1 MTPLETMKLTPIPSQ
16 TGAPTWRARI
26 DPSWKPL
33 LTQITTLKDALD
45 HATRWHGAGGNEVWI
60 NEVLGHH
67 GMKLEHFAE
76 AFHAEGAH
84 QPHKFVEKL
93 LGAEFRI
100 KYMAEGERMMVIPP
114 WAVVGWVREHDY
126 QDTPNKS
133 MTTKKSVARAMAVD
147 EKAKTAVWKDFP
159 LFLAEEGKNRTQ
171 LHRLAGV
178 HRQSPVF
185 EMPFPVIHG
194 FVASPVPFFPWAVA
208 IRSSTHPVQILPFRR
223 ITEELVKKLG
233 MRWSN
238 DACWTAFFK
247 LLRMSVNDEAKNW
260 RERHPR
266 WGIGLY
272 LRLKLIAAR

>member
-1 MTPLETMKLTPIPSQ
+1 MKLTPIPSQ

-114 WAVVGWVREHDY
+114 
-126 QDTPNKS
+126 
-133 MTTKKSVARAMAVD
+133 
-147 EKAKTAVWKDFP
+147 
-159 LFLAEEGKNRTQ
+159 
-171 LHRLAGV
+171 
-178 HRQSPVF
+178 
-185 EMPFPVIHG
+185 
-194 FVASPVPFFPWAVA
+194 
-208 IRSSTHPVQILPFRR
+208 
-223 ITEELVKKLG
+223 
-233 MRWSN
+233 
-238 DACWTAFFK
+238 
-247 LLRMSVNDEAKNW
+247 
-260 RERHPR
+260 
-266 WGIGLY
+266 
-272 LRLKLIAAR
+272 

>member
-1 MTPLETMKLTPIPSQ
+1 MKLTPIASQ

-33 LTQITTLKDALD
+33 LTKITTLKDALD
-45 HATRWHGAGGNEVWI
+45 HAFRWHGDGGNEKWI
-60 NEVLGHH
+60 NEVLAYH
-67 GMKLEHFAE
+67 GLALEHFAE
-76 AFHAEGAH
+76 ASHEQG
-84 QPHKFVEKL
+84 PHFPDRFVQRL
-93 LGAEFRI
+93 MGVEFRLRCGSE
-100 KYMAEGERMMVIPP
+100 AEHKMVIPP
-114 WAVVGWVREHDY
+114 WAVLGWVRKEAY
-126 QDTPNKS
+126 RNTPNAHIK
-133 MTTKKSVARAMAVD
+133 TRKFEARDANAWD
-147 EKAKTAVWKDFP
+147 PAAHTSYWRGFP
-159 LFLAEEGKNRTQ
+159 LFLAGEGKNRAQ
-171 LHRLAGV
+171 LQRLAGV
-178 HRQSPVF
+178 HREAPVY
-185 EMPFPVIHG
+185 EMPFPVIPG